1 MKIIVAGPPKT
12 GTTSM
17 CSALRRLGYAVYDS
31 DEQIDL
37 QLDDWYTILV
47 GGEDPFQH
55 LKRMYKH
62 IDAVT
67 DGPAYYFWEQ
77 LLKVFPDAKVILLVR
92 DEDAWARSYK
102 YQKELE
108 YRHRWLTRL
117 SSKLHKVF
125 EVVDA
130 VEKLSMGSENYIEY
144 MYRWKFHLHNERVRV
159 VVPPT
164 RLLEFSF
171 KDGWKPLCEFL
182 GVEEPNED
190 FPHENQAACDFKAE
204 FRSLTNEI
212 VGTFLLKC
220 TVVLGAC
227 GAVVY
232 CLRRLH
238 SSD

>member
-1 MKIIVAGPPKT
+1 MNIIVAGPPKT

-17 CSALRRLGYAVYDS
+17 CAALRRLGYVVYDS

-47 GGEDPFQH
+47 RGEDPLQH
-55 LKRMYKH
+55 LQRMYNH
-62 IDAVT
+62 IEAVT

-77 LLKVFPDAKVILLVR
+77 LLALFPDAKVILLTR
-92 DEDAWARSYK
+92 DEECWARSYK
-102 YQKELE
+102 HQKKVE
-108 YRHRWLTRL
+108 YRYRWLTRF
-117 SSKLHKVF
+117 SGKLRKVF

-130 VEKLSMGSENYIEY
+130 VEKLSMGSERFVEY
-144 MYRWKFHLHNERVRV
+144 MYRWKFRLHNERVKA

-164 RLLEFSF
+164 QLLEFSV

-182 GVEEPNED
+182 GVGEPSEE
-190 FPHENQAACDFKAE
+190 FPHANQAAGDYETE
-204 FRSLTNEI
+204 FRSLRNEL
-212 VGTFLLKC
+212 VRTFLLQC
-220 TVVLGAC
+220 SVVVGAF

-232 CLRRLH
+232 CVRGLH